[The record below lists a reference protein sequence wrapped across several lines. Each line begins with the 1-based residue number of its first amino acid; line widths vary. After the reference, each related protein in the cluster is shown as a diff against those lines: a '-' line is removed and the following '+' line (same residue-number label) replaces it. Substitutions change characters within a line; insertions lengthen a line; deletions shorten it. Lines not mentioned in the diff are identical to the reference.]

1 MKKPLMILVCI
12 VFVAAALGGAYAQF
26 AKPQDAIKYRQ
37 SVMFLIGQHFGRMGA
52 MVKEQTPYN
61 QQVFRHNA
69 MVVETLSRL
78 PWEAMMTPGTE
89 KGDTR
94 MNAAVFAKQTEFKEA
109 AQTFETQADKLVSMA
124 QSNDFAAIKKQF
136 GAVAKSCKACH
147 GQFRTK

>member
-52 MVKEQTPYN
+52 MVKEQIPFN
-61 QQVFRHNA
+61 QQVFDDNA

-78 PWEAMMTPGTE
+78 PWEAMMAPGTD
-89 KGDTR
+89 KGDTQIK
-94 MNAAVFAKQTEFKEA
+94 AAVFEKQAEFKED
-109 AQTFETQADKLVSMA
+109 AQRFETQAAKLVSTA
-124 QSNDFAAIKKQF
+124 QSGDFAAVKTQF
-136 GAVAKSCKACH
+136 GEVAKRCKSCH
-147 GQFRTK
+147 DQFRAK

>member
-12 VFVAAALGGAYAQF
+12 FFVAAALGGAYAMF

-61 QQVFRHNA
+61 RQIFSHNA
-69 MVVETLSRL
+69 MVVKTLSIL
-78 PWEAMMTPGTE
+78 PWEAMMAPGTE

-94 MNAAVFAKQTEFKEA
+94 MNASVFAKQTEFKEA
-109 AQTFETQADKLVSMA
+109 AQTFETQADKLVSTA
-124 QSNDFAAIKKQF
+124 QSGDFAAIKTQF

-147 GQFRTK
+147 DQFRPK